1 MENSL
6 KAIIIGAGVVITMV
20 VVSIGFILMRSGQS
34 TAIATINKL
43 DRINVELAE
52 SEYTMYDGMEV
63 SGSEVV
69 NAVRKFK
76 DERIGIQVKTNKNRS
91 GKWYINYVDITNKKI
106 ENSGSTGNISDLI
119 DVADDEYVNP
129 NGVFLGS
136 IVRDENGTIIA
147 LIFEQK

>member
-6 KAIIIGAGVVITMV
+6 KAIIIGAGVVITMM

-34 TAIATINKL
+34 TALNTINRL

-76 DERIGIQVKTNKNRS
+76 DERIGIQVKTKKDSS
-91 GKWYINYVDITNKKI
+91 GQWYIKAVDIANK
-106 ENSGSTGNISDLI
+106 EFVSSGSVGNISDLI
-119 DVADDEYVNP
+119 DVAKDEYVNP

-136 IVRDENGTIIA
+136 IVRDKNGTIIA